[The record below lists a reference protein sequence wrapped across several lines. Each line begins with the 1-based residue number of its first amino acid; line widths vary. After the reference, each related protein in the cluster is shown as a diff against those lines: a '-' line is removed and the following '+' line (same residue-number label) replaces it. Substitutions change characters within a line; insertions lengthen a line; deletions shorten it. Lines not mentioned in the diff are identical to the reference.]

1 MADRKTEWMPTA
13 ELQSAIPGSRKRK
26 MNEPELIRNMLG
38 VTTKENPRTI
48 AVIGL
53 SEVPAKPSNY
63 VSEYMQHH
71 GYKIYPVNPSLSEV
85 LGEKSYASLS
95 DLPNK
100 PDIVNVFRLPK
111 FIPAIVDEMLQL
123 GLSNLWVQQGIIN
136 LEAATRAEAGG
147 IHVVMDRCIM
157 VEHRRSTPAT

>member
-1 MADRKTEWMPTA
+1 
-13 ELQSAIPGSRKRK
+13 
-26 MNEPELIRNMLG
+26 MNEPAIICEMLG
-38 VTTKENPRTI
+38 VPTTANPRTI

-53 SEVPAKPSNY
+53 SEVPTKPSHY
-63 VSEYMQHH
+63 VSAYMQQH
-71 GYKIYPVNPSLSEV
+71 GYTIYPINPSLPEV
-85 LGEKSYASLS
+85 LGQKSYASLS
-95 DLPNK
+95 DLPIK

-123 GLSNLWVQQGIIN
+123 GLKHLWVQQGIVN

-157 VEHRRSTPAT
+157 VEHRHAPPPQT